1 MTKLQQLQTIIGL
14 IILFTF
20 ALFIAV
26 VCGVGGILA
35 MACKFITE
43 VLNDL
48 FYLPNFIW
56 SELTDKFNN
65 KANA

>member
-14 IILFTF
+14 IVLFTF
-20 ALFIAV
+20 ALFIAI

-35 MACKFITE
+35 LTCKYITE

-56 SELTDKFNN
+56 TELSDRFNT
-65 KANA
+65 KAKA